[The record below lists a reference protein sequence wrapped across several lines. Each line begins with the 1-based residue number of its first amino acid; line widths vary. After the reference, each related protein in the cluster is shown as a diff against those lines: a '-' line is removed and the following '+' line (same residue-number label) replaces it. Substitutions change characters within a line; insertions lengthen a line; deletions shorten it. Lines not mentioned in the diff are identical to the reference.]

1 MSARGRTNGES
12 RMVVSCFLHL
22 LCHML
27 NDRFLIVI
35 PCGDSFNVLAYHHFW
50 CDFLHIWQWR
60 GSPRWNG
67 SGAPDLLDNFPI
79 KTSEQSSLATSP
91 LKSSFG
97 SFWTCVLPKVAQQI
111 TSGSAFLDVH
121 AIYSSSSATVF
132 FAQLWWL
139 LLPAFSFIVQDIVWR
154 RALCNWGLSLKKA
167 SNGQEPFRSIWHL
180 GSTGQHVLKAGAIQD
195 TFPLF
200 CGTWWIQTMQCPN
213 RTEGRWAPTHRPTE
227 PSKTEDQQFSPDFNH
242 T

>member
-1 MSARGRTNGES
+1 MGHRRILVQKICQRILPSQRLGGVTSVLSKDVSVFGLVLPLVHDILWLLLSAGPMVVMSARGRANGES

-35 PCGDSFNVLAYHHFW
+35 PCGDSFNVLAYHDFW

-67 SGAPDLLDNFPI
+67 SGAPDLSDKFPI

-91 LKSSFG
+91 PKSSSG

-111 TSGSAFLDVH
+111 TSGSTFLDVH
-121 AIYSSSSATVF
+121 AIYSSSSRKVS

-139 LLPAFSFIVQDIVWR
+139 LLRAFSFIVQDIVWR
-154 RALCNWGLSLKKA
+154 RALCNWGLSFKK
-167 SNGQEPFRSIWHL
+167 SFEW
-180 GSTGQHVLKAGAIQD
+180 TGTI
-195 TFPLF
+195 
-200 CGTWWIQTMQCPN
+200 
-213 RTEGRWAPTHRPTE
+213 
-227 PSKTEDQQFSPDFNH
+227 
-242 T
+242 